1 MEHVIII
8 SIFVFSLTIHEYSHA
23 YAALILGDST
33 AKDQGRLTLNPL
45 KHLDILGTLL
55 ILIIG
60 FGWAKPVP
68 VIEENLIKKR
78 RSLYIVALAGPL
90 SNIILA
96 IFFTLCFHTFNNEV
110 EYSTI
115 QNSFKLSSFLYTM
128 VYVNVILA
136 VFNLFP
142 IPPLDG
148 SNIIYSFLPD
158 KAAKEYMRILY
169 KYSILWFFMIFL
181 FLNTFPNVIF
191 KPIRII
197 LNFLI

>member
-1 MEHVIII
+1 MEHIIII

-23 YAALILGDST
+23 YAALILGDTT
-33 AKDQGRLTLNPL
+33 ARDQGRLTLNPL
-45 KHLDILGTLL
+45 KHLDILGTLV

-68 VIEENLIKKR
+68 VIENNLIKKR

-96 IFFTLCFHTFNNEV
+96 IFFTLCFHIFSNEI
-110 EYSTI
+110 EYATMRD
-115 QNSFKLSSFLYTM
+115 SFKLSSFLYTM
-128 VYVNVILA
+128 VYVNIILA
-136 VFNLFP
+136 IFNLFP

-158 KAAKEYMRILY
+158 KIAKEYMRILY
-169 KYSILWFFMIFL
+169 KYSILWFFIIFL
-181 FLNTFPNVIF
+181 FLNTFSNVIF
-191 KPIRII
+191 KPIRLI